1 MHDKLSMFNF
11 YIKNLLG
18 IDNEQKVA
26 FDKHERFGRDIPT
39 WPKKLLYAVSI
50 FFIGGPGVWVVSV
63 VGVILSLIF
72 IPIIMGISWLY
83 EKFQEKLVG
92 KLKAWF
98 LK

>member
-1 MHDKLSMFNF
+1 MMT
-11 YIKNLLG
+11 LLIIFLAMWG
-18 IDNEQKVA
+18 CFGFAWFFEN